1 MSNHI
6 HDEFSGSKANADARP
21 QFNRRSFLR
30 TSAAMTAGSAV
41 LLGGAAGL
49 TLPGTAAAAD
59 DPQLSILGP
68 RTGYTPQIG
77 TFVSEL
83 TWMRD
88 GNGILAATKGLT
100 QADLDYLVD
109 PNSNTIGA
117 LMLHLAATEVYYG
130 LNTFDGVAWGKWP
143 DSVKKQWDPAM
154 NLGKEGRDTI
164 KGHDRD
170 YYVNILADVRA
181 KTLANFK
188 KKDDAW
194 FLGGVEDWFGPTNT
208 FCKWFHVCEHEAHH
222 SGQVAYLRKRLPGAK
237 PAAE

>member
-1 MSNHI
+1 MPWAREPLPRHTESSCRRATPISSPAPIQQQESPQTSNA
-6 HDEFSGSKANADARP
+6 ESFCARP
-21 QFNRRSFLR
+21 LRPRSQRGRR
-30 TSAAMTAGSAV
+30 V
-41 LLGGAAGL
+41 
-49 TLPGTAAAAD
+49 
-59 DPQLSILGP
+59 
-68 RTGYTPQIG
+68 GYTPQIG

-117 LMLHLAATEVYYG
+117 LMLHVAATEVYYG
-130 LNTFDGVAWGKWP
+130 LNTFDGMKWGSWP

-154 NLGKEGRDTI
+154 NLGKVGRDTI

-181 KTLANFK
+181 KTLASFK

-208 FCKWFHVCEHEAHH
+208 FCKWFHVCEHESNHN
-222 SGQVAYLRKRLPGAK
+222 GQLKFLKKRIPGAK
-237 PAAE
+237 PDSE